1 MIESQDNLF
10 LGILA
15 WDLIAA
21 LFQIPSMIELS
32 ACFCPY
38 IFTILL
44 WGRAEF
50 VGDTPVHANSTFASE
65 ASWRHLRT

>member
-1 MIESQDNLF
+1 VIESQENLF
-10 LGILA
+10 LGVLA

-44 WGRAEF
+44 G
-50 VGDTPVHANSTFASE
+50 GGLS
-65 ASWRHLRT
+65 L